1 MEENNMQQH
10 YYYAQLNETGL
21 CVGLSDLS
29 GEVTADNMI
38 LLESY
43 DLTVLGKKYENGVW
57 VETPAEVPEE
67 EPATEPTETQPS
79 NTEIKNL
86 LLEVKEQN
94 LILMEAFAES
104 VEAGLTE

>member
-1 MEENNMQQH
+1 MEENNMQH
-10 YYYAQLNETGL
+10 YYYAQLSETGI

-43 DLTVLGKKYENGVW
+43 DTTILGKKYENGVW
-57 VETPAEVPEE
+57 VEVSEE

>member
-1 MEENNMQQH
+1 MEENNMQR
-10 YYYAQLNETGL
+10 YYYAQLDETGI

-38 LLESY
+38 LLGSY
-43 DLTVLGKKYENGVW
+43 DTSVLGKKYENGVW
-57 VETPAEVPEE
+57 VEVPEE
-67 EPATEPTETQPS
+67 EPVTEPAETQPS

-104 VEAGLTE
+104 VEAGLSE

>member
-1 MEENNMQQH
+1 MQH

-29 GEVTADNMI
+29 GEITADNMI

-43 DLTVLGKKYENGVW
+43 DLTILGKKYENGVW
-57 VETPAEVPEE
+57 VEVSGE
-67 EPATEPTETQPS
+67 EPATDPTETQPS

-94 LILMEAFAES
+94 LILMESLADMYEQQIT
-104 VEAGLTE
+104 G

>member
-10 YYYAQLNETGL
+10 YYYAQLDETGL

-29 GEVTADNMI
+29 GEVTAGNMVSI
-38 LLESY
+38 ESY
-43 DLTVLGKKYENGVW
+43 DLSVLGKKLENGTW
-57 VETPAEVPEE
+57 VEVPKE
-67 EPATEPTETQPS
+67 EPAAGLVETQPS
-79 NTEIKNL
+79 NAEIKNL

-104 VEAGLTE
+104 VEAGLGE

>member
-1 MEENNMQQH
+1 MEENNMQH
-10 YYYAQLNETGL
+10 YYYAQLDETGL
-21 CVGLSDLS
+21 CVGLSGLS
-29 GEVTADNMI
+29 GEITADNMI

-43 DLTVLGKKYENGVW
+43 DTTILGKKYENGAW
-57 VETPAEVPEE
+57 VEVPEE
-67 EPATEPTETQPS
+67 EPTIEPTETQPS

-104 VEAGLTE
+104 VEAGLSE

>member
-1 MEENNMQQH
+1 MEENNMQH
-10 YYYAQLNETGL
+10 YYYAQLDETGL

-43 DLTVLGKKYENGVW
+43 DFTILGKKYENGVW
-57 VETPAEVPEE
+57 VASEK

-94 LILMEAFAES
+94 LILMESLADMYEQQIT
-104 VEAGLTE
+104 G

>member
-1 MEENNMQQH
+1 MGNRFFYAELDTENICKAILDTSANPD
-10 YYYAQLNETGL
+10 EIGTEF
-21 CVGLSDLS
+21 V
-29 GEVTADNMI
+29 

-57 VETPAEVPEE
+57 VEVPEE
-67 EPATEPTETQPS
+67 EPVTEPMETQPS

-104 VEAGLTE
+104 VEAGLSE